1 MKIKM
6 IIRKSKKP
14 PLLITL
20 DPDGWEKETIEFRK
34 IKGKK
39 YALITIAIHD
49 PISHILG
56 KPCVRII
63 NKPFPCR
70 VSTIVKMIT
79 HETIHHILSDF
90 PKKDNINDKFDK
102 LLISLPKNHWFYKL
116 FGC

>member
-1 MKIKM
+1 MKM
-6 IIRKSKKP
+6 IVRKSKRP

-20 DPDGWEKETIEFRK
+20 DPNGWKANSVEFRK

-39 YALITIAIHD
+39 YALVTIAIHD
-49 PISHILG
+49 PINHILG

-70 VSTIVKMIT
+70 IDTIVKMIT
-79 HETIHHILSDF
+79 HETIHHVLSDF
-90 PKKDNINDKFDK
+90 SKDKINDKFDK
-102 LLISLPKNHWFYKL
+102 LLVYLPRSHWFYRL